1 MKYLF
6 SYFKG
11 NLPWEERTCLA
22 VSEDGYHFKPLN
34 NNKPVIKQTKG
45 TKCCRDPFILR
56 DVNGGFYLI
65 ATDMKS
71 TKGWNSNHG
80 VVSWHSDDLINWTDE
95 CAVDFHI
102 FPETEKADKI
112 WAPEAF
118 WDGEKNAYFVYFSTY
133 NKGSDLPLCIWYTYT
148 TDFKTYENPKPLF
161 SPSNGLAAIDADI
174 TERDGKYYM
183 YYKDEYNKTICLV
196 ISDNLCGPYEEYEN
210 NKVALT
216 DKNTEGCCMYQ
227 LDDGTDILIMDMY
240 SNGKYLM
247 QKTGDMKNF
256 ELVEDYDMSFGPRHG
271 SVIKITDK
279 EYERLVKHY
288 EG

>member
-22 VSEDGYHFKPLN
+22 VSEDGYHFTPLN
-34 NNKPVIKQTKG
+34 GNKPVIKQTKG

-56 DVNGGFYLI
+56 DENGGFYLI

-80 VVSWHSDDLINWTDE
+80 VISWHSDDLINWNNE

-102 FPETEKADKI
+102 FPETEKADKV
-112 WAPEAF
+112 WAPEAL
-118 WDGEKNAYFVYFSTY
+118 WDDEKKAYFVYFSTY
-133 NKGSDLPLCIWYTYT
+133 NKGGDLPLCIWYTYT
-148 TDFKTYENPKPLF
+148 KDFKTYENPKPLF
-161 SPSNGLAAIDADI
+161 SPSNGLDAIDADI
-174 TERDGKYYM
+174 VERDGKYYM

-196 ISDNLCGPYEEYEN
+196 ISDKLCGPYEEYEN
-210 NKVALT
+210 NQVALT
-216 DKNTEGCCMYQ
+216 KKNTEGCCMYQ
-227 LDDGTDILIMDMY
+227 LDDGTNVLIMDMY

-247 QKTGDMKNF
+247 QKTQDMKNF
-256 ELVEDYDMSFGPRHG
+256 ELVDDYDLSFGPRHG
-271 SVIKITDK
+271 SVIKITDE